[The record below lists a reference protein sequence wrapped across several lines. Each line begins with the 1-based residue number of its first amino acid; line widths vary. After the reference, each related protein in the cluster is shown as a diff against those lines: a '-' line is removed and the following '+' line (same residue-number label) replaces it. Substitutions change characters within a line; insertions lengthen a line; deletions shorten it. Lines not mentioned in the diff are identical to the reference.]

1 MGDMLR
7 ENVPANDMEY
17 VFGLDIG
24 TRNVV
29 GTVGYMEDETF
40 KVLGQVVREHKSR
53 SMIDGQIHD
62 IEKVARVI
70 REVKE
75 ALEEKTRLSL
85 NTVCIAAAGRVLRT
99 VTTNISYEYEKESV
113 VTGEDL
119 YTLDLMGVD
128 KAHRELSEEDDKFK
142 YYCVGYTAVKQYL
155 NGDVF
160 SSLEGHKALKIEE
173 ELIVTFLP
181 EDVVDG
187 LYTAVERAD
196 LKVANLTLEPIA
208 AINVAIPE
216 SYRMLNISLV
226 DVGAGTSDICITKEG
241 AIIAYGMI
249 PYAGDEITEVLV
261 QKYLVDFANAELIK
275 KQAAEGGDV
284 VYEDIM
290 GLTHTI
296 SSAEVHE
303 ECAEVLD
310 KITTAISEKIL
321 ELNGGNPVAAVFV
334 VGGGGKAFGF
344 CDAISKKLSI
354 IDERVALRGEEVLKM
369 VDFSEQD
376 VKKDPLLVT
385 PIGICLNYYEQ
396 RNSFIMVRFNGE
408 LIKIYDN
415 GNLKVVDAALQAGLS
430 TEELFPKR
438 GKEIRFKVNGVPRM
452 EKGESG
458 DSAKVYMNGRE
469 VGLNDML
476 HPNSDITVEFST
488 AGEGATLRI
497 EDLPE
502 FANTSYVDFIV
513 NGKRVHA
520 PRFVE
525 VNGKLATGE
534 YEIKNGDD
542 VETRAF
548 YTVGQLAEFMD
559 VVLMEDHEILVNNRT
574 GNMDSIIYE
583 NFSVEWTVDEFAIPP
598 SELREMEEEA
608 EQVEAEVPDEAEA
621 VVEPEVQDEVSAEAE
636 ASQEPMEAEAE
647 EVAEAPEEA
656 SEAESEAQE
665 TAKVEAAGEAEEST
679 EEAEVAKEAK
689 EEDSSSEETAE
700 AETKD
705 EVAEAEAGEVV
716 AEAGESVETKDEVAE
731 AKSEEPAETKGS
743 ETNTDINMD
752 GIVDT
757 SERSFRE
764 EVEAMHQAQVE
775 REEKREEKVK
785 SEIMKRTLFFEEEK
799 PEKCQ
804 IKVKVNDT
812 EIVLRDKSEYIF
824 VDIYNYYEFNTESAK
839 GKKVVTKING
849 KECSFADVL
858 HDGDVIDLFW
868 KDRHAAVL

>member
-85 NTVCIAAAGRVLRT
+85 KTVCIAAAGRVLRT

-226 DVGAGTSDICITKEG
+226 DVGAGTSDICITKDG

-438 GKEIRFKVNGVPRM
+438 GREIRFKVNGVPRM

-608 EQVEAEVPDEAEA
+608 EAPVEEALEAEVEA
-621 VVEPEVQDEVSAEAE
+621 EVSAEAE
-636 ASQEPMEAEAE
+636 A
-647 EVAEAPEEA
+647 EVEAPEDAGAESERPAEESKEA
-656 SEAESEAQE
+656 FEAESEVQE
-665 TAKVEAAGEAEEST
+665 TVEAESEAAGEAEESA
-679 EEAEVAKEAK
+679 EETEVAKEEK
-689 EEDSSSEETAE
+689 EVAEDSSSEETSEAE
-700 AETKD
+700 VEEEVVAEAEEPAETKD
-705 EVAEAEAGEVV
+705 EVAEAKAGEP
-716 AEAGESVETKDEVAE
+716 T
-731 AKSEEPAETKGS
+731 EEPTETKGS

-757 SERSFRE
+757 SEKSFRE